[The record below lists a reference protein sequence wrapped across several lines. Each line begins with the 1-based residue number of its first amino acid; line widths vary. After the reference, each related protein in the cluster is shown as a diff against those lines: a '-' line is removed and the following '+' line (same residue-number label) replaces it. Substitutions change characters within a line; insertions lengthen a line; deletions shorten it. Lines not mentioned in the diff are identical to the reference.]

1 MLDSPA
7 VVTELQHISAL
18 LQMLYGLL
26 EHLIYLACYA
36 FGYWVIAHG

>member
-1 MLDSPA
+1 MSDSAA

-18 LQMLYGLL
+18 LQMIHVTV

-36 FGYWVIAHG
+36 FGYWIIAHA